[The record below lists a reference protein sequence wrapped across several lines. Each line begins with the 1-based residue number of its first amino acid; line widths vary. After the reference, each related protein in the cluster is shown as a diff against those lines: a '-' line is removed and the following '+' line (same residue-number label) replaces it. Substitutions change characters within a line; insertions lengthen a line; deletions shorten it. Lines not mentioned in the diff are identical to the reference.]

1 MMKKD
6 IERYGLMKIPSE
18 VVIKE
23 LRMDLGKLKSYIQEL
38 EERIK
43 LVKEKD
49 IKYQTLICLEGRVKN
64 LEKKLEESRKECNK
78 VVEQNLRLKKQ
89 LFIVEIKKQEI
100 EKI

>member
-1 MMKKD
+1 MKKD